1 MENTVLCHR
10 TNCKYNDCKGCG
22 VAIIEI
28 GVDGTCLDFEEIDIY
43 KEVEGFSRESESNI

>member
-1 MENTVLCHR
+1 MENTILCHR
-10 TNCKYNDCKGCG
+10 TNCKYNNCKSCG

-28 GVDGTCLDFEEIDIY
+28 GESGCLDFEEIDIY

>member
-10 TNCKYNDCKGCG
+10 TNCKYNNCKGCG

-28 GVDGTCLDFEEIDIY
+28 GTDGTCLDFEEIDIY
-43 KEVEGFSRESESNI
+43 KEVEGFSRDDNTCV